1 MKRIATIGTAVAIV
15 AGSAIL
21 IISRPA
27 SNAIPTVRVAG
38 APFVRRVTAEGN
50 LKAVKATPLT
60 APTRAPG
67 ALKIAWIADDG
78 TLMKKDDIVVRFDPT
93 DFQKEL
99 ISGNED
105 HATAANNMS
114 KTDVQANAT
123 RSNLNRDANQAQVEL
138 EVAKRFNF
146 DDGEIFSKYQRIDS
160 EVDAKLASDRM
171 THAHNLLGVRDGLA
185 KTERDLVTIEDKKA
199 SLRIQTA
206 TQGLQSLEIRA
217 PYDGILVLQRDW
229 RGDVPRVGANVWPG
243 MPLGE
248 IPDLAKMKAEL
259 FVLEA
264 DAAGLALDKR
274 AVVALESNPSVTY
287 AGKVTQVDKLARPRV
302 RGVPVQYFGV
312 TITLDRNDP
321 NVMKPG
327 ARVRAIVDVENRA
340 HAFAIPRQALF
351 EKEGKKLVY
360 RREKGK
366 FVAVPVEIASSSAG
380 RVVVTRGLKDGDELA
395 LVDPMPLTRPSATLS
410 PLRGARGNSA
420 SVALFP
426 RAGRKCP
433 QGG

>member
-1 MKRIATIGTAVAIV
+1 VKKRVAAIATVIVVV
-15 AGSAIL
+15 AGSIV
-21 IISRPA
+21 IIASRPA
-27 SNAIPTVRVAG
+27 SNAVPTMKVTG

-78 TLMKKDDIVVRFDPT
+78 SLMKKDDIVVRFDPT

-99 ISGNED
+99 LNGNED
-105 HATAANNMS
+105 HATANNNMT
-114 KTDVQANAT
+114 KTDVQASAT
-123 RSNLNRDANQAQVEL
+123 RTNLHRDANQARIEM
-138 EVAKRFNF
+138 EIAKRFNF
-146 DDGEIFSKYQRIDS
+146 DDGEIFSKYQRIDA

-171 THAHNLLGVRDGLA
+171 SHANNLLGVRDGLA
-185 KTERDLVTIEDKKA
+185 RTEHDLVSIEDKKA
-199 SLRIQTA
+199 SLRIQNA

-229 RGDVPRVGANVWPG
+229 RGDVPRVGSNVWPG

-248 IPDLAKMKAEL
+248 IPDLAKMKAEV

-264 DAAGLALDKR
+264 DAAGLAVDKR
-274 AVVALESNPSVTY
+274 AVLSLESNPSITY
-287 AGKVTQVDKLARPRV
+287 TGKVTQVDKLARPRV

-321 NVMKPG
+321 MMKPG

-340 HAFAIPRQALF
+340 KAFAIPRQALF
-351 EKEGKKLVY
+351 EKDGKKLVY
-360 RREKGK
+360 RRDHGK
-366 FVAVPVEIASSSAG
+366 FVAVPVDIATSSAG
-380 RVVVTRGLKDGDELA
+380 RVVVIRGLQDGDELA
-395 LVDPMPLTRPSATLS
+395 LVDPTEKKS
-410 PLRGARGNSA
+410 GA
-420 SVALFP
+420 
-426 RAGRKCP
+426 
-433 QGG
+433 